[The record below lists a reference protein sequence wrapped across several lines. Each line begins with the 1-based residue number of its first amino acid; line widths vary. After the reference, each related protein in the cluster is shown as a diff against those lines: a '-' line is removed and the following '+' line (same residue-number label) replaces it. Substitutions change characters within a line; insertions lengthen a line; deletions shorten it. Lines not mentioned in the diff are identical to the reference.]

1 MKSAARPRT
10 FAPASTPVRVRARV
24 RANPNP
30 NPDANPSQ
38 ATHLRTGEQPGD
50 RPVASGHR
58 AEGGEG
64 AAPWLGLVLGL
75 GLGLGLGL
83 ELGLGL
89 GLGLG
94 LEWRGGRA
102 PPRMRACG

>member
-24 RANPNP
+24 RANPSP
-30 NPDANPSQ
+30 NPDPNPSQ

-64 AAPWLGLVLGL
+64 SAPLDECERAVNANYSEARAAERLVSKPITRRLKLVGTYVS
-75 GLGLGLGL
+75 G
-83 ELGLGL
+83 
-89 GLGLG
+89 
-94 LEWRGGRA
+94 
-102 PPRMRACG
+102 